1 MAIER
6 VLAETLTFSLHAL
19 LSFYPK
25 VEVSCCTCCDKE
37 ESSMFKIASS
47 PRLVANIRVADTV
60 LAARQLS
67 VRSCVIAMC
76 ERNMHGLLASLNGR
90 RAISCEVP
98 IGSRAEFSRHR
109 ACPVV
114 VQSYM
119 AAFYL

>member
-6 VLAETLTFSLHAL
+6 VLAETLTFALHAL

-25 VEVSCCTCCDKE
+25 TSSFQYVA
-37 ESSMFKIASS
+37 ESS
-47 PRLVANIRVADTV
+47 P
-60 LAARQLS
+60 
-67 VRSCVIAMC
+67 C
-76 ERNMHGLLASLNGR
+76 ERNTHGLLASLNGR